1 MKNKLRTKLFVLL
14 ASAVFVCS
22 LVAFTA
28 CSGGDHQLTF
38 VEEQP
43 ATCTEAG
50 HEAYYLCSHCGKLY
64 ADENAETE
72 LSEAD
77 TVIAALG
84 HDLTHHEEVAAT
96 CTADGSVEY
105 WSCARCELN
114 FSDAEGRRLKTSSL
128 RHRTRSTLWSRSIL
142 RQMAQEPK
150 NTMRVRCAILV
161 SRIGRVRKRSIP
173 MSSLFL
179 SLLCRT
185 LLSPLRFTAQTG

>member
-22 LVAFTA
+22 LVAFAA

-84 HDLTHHEEVAAT
+84 HDLTHHEAVAAT

-114 FSDAEGRRLKTSSL
+114 FSDAEG
-128 RHRTRSTLWSRSIL
+128 
-142 RQMAQEPK
+142 
-150 NTMRVRCAILV
+150 
-161 SRIGRVRKRSIP
+161 
-173 MSSLFL
+173 
-179 SLLCRT
+179 
-185 LLSPLRFTAQTG
+185 TAQIENIVVKASHKIDFVEQIDPTADGAGT